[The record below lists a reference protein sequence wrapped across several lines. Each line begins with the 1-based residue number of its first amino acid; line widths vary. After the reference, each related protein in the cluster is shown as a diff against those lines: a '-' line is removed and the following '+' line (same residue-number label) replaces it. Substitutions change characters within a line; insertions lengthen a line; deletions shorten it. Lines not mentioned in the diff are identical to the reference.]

1 MKRAGFAVF
10 VVLLAIF
17 YITTNAQSRIPGNT
31 IYVSSQ
37 GFLNTANLKP
47 VYKTIAEAFKVV
59 KRGDII
65 LVYGKLREDS
75 LITPLNI
82 ADVTIRGMGTRT
94 RPGVT
99 AVPNGLMAGGADWAN
114 GEKNKTNPL
123 LTIISAGWSIENMH
137 FSNTANITSVR
148 LDRNGS
154 TRTAN
159 YTQFIDCAFYGGI
172 RGIED
177 NGGSYNVGIYNSLFY
192 KSVTAIGSTSTG
204 QALPLMWEIIG
215 NRFVQNQTHIRMPL
229 SNSTIKNNI
238 LFKDGYENSN
248 LVAINLSG
256 GKNNVITQNNLVHS
270 FNLRGYVNRAYL
282 SGTGDAWGPNYYSGG
297 EVYGVPRE

>member
-1 MKRAGFAVF
+1 MKKAVITVF
-10 VVLLAIF
+10 VALLAIF
-17 YITTNAQSRIPGNT
+17 YITINAQSRISGNI

-37 GFLNTANLKP
+37 GFLNTTNFKP
-47 VYKTIAEAFKVV
+47 IYKTMAEALRVV

-75 LITPLNI
+75 LVTPLNI

-159 YTQFIDCAFYGGI
+159 YTQFIDCAFY
-172 RGIED
+172 
-177 NGGSYNVGIYNSLFY
+177 V
-192 KSVTAIGSTSTG
+192 
-204 QALPLMWEIIG
+204 
-215 NRFVQNQTHIRMPL
+215 
-229 SNSTIKNNI
+229 
-238 LFKDGYENSN
+238 
-248 LVAINLSG
+248 
-256 GKNNVITQNNLVHS
+256 
-270 FNLRGYVNRAYL
+270 
-282 SGTGDAWGPNYYSGG
+282 
-297 EVYGVPRE
+297 